1 MTFTIH
7 TTPGE
12 GRDHLYLFYTTSTR
26 FTKHFHISRVITA
39 ESLPLHMADGRTRTE
54 KPLVSGRKSLTTTPK
69 NAVAKVNHVFNF

>member
-7 TTPGE
+7 TTSGE

-39 ESLPLHMADGRTRTE
+39 ESLPLHMADGRTQTE
-54 KPLVSGRKSLTTTPK
+54 KPLVSGRKSLTTTPRG
-69 NAVAKVNHVFNF
+69 ASIPV